1 MPSDVS
7 FTENPDLRP
16 PTLPTA
22 YEMSSTV
29 RPIDAAT
36 TNVRAERVPTQ
47 DRIRVPTPDRIRIA
61 LAATQPG
68 DRISAFVTPVKS
80 DITGIDFFFLPDDI
94 CAGVAA
100 CTTRPGWVPAA
111 WIVAAF
117 AHDLQIT
124 DMAHLAYALFL
135 AVVVCV
141 VACRS
146 VSIVFP
152 RMSPEWGKSVPYEQA
167 PFGCA
172 SLIPSFLVSTR
183 LVVITLEAPVF
194 LMKDR

>member
-36 TNVRAERVPTQ
+36 TNVRAERVPTP
-47 DRIRVPTPDRIRIA
+47 DRIRVA
-61 LAATQPG
+61 LAGTHPRG
-68 DRISAFVTPVKS
+68 RISALVTPGTS
-80 DITGIDFFFLPDDI
+80 GITGVDFFFFPDDI

-100 CTTRPGWVPAA
+100 GTTWPGWVPAA

-183 LVVITLEAPVF
+183 LVVMTLEAPVF